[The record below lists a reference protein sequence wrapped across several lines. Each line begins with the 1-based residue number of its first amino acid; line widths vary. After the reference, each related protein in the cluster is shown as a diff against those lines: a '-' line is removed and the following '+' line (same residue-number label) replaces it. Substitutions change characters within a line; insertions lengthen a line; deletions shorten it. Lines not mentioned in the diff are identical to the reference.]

1 MNDYE
6 GEGNRENKPL
16 TSVPFQSTDS
26 NERTVKRN
34 LRRRKQSDIQR
45 EKLRME
51 KERKVK
57 HSKADRPYSR
67 T

>member
-1 MNDYE
+1 MNDNE
-6 GEGNRENKPL
+6 GEGNRDIETYK
-16 TSVPFQSTDS
+16 SVPFQSTDS

-51 KERKVK
+51 KERKAK
-57 HSKADRPYSR
+57 HSKADRLYSR